1 MAEKDAASGSPRK
14 ILHLD
19 TSTNWRGP
27 QAQVLLLVKGMHAR
41 GWPVHVAC
49 PVESPLWEAVEFLG
63 DRRITIS
70 ADLSERTAAQVFRAQ
85 PDLVAAHTLS
95 GYASVASLPLP
106 LILHRTMPEL
116 PPGAWLTRRPEGFVV
131 NSDMVLRALRRAGIR
146 NAHVVREGVEPLA
159 EPSGPALDAPS
170 VLVGETPPG
179 HSDAELMRATAAL
192 MEGVDFGVLGKG
204 PASTGGVRW
213 MGNRLDASNLFEGAQ
228 CFLQMSL
235 QDGLATQVIQAML
248 IGLPVIVSDAEGL
261 PDVVGDCGI
270 IVPQNNPK
278 KLVEAIRAVLAGGHP
293 SLEAARERA
302 TSLYGADVYVN
313 RTLQVYGG
321 VCKAASQRWGG
332 AGA

>member
-1 MAEKDAASGSPRK
+1 MAEKDAAAPRK
-14 ILHLD
+14 ILHID

-27 QAQVLLLVKGMHAR
+27 QAQLHLLVKGMHAR
-41 GWPVHVAC
+41 GLPVYVAC

-63 DRRITIS
+63 ERRITIS

-95 GYASVASLPLP
+95 GYASVAGLPLP
-106 LILHRTMPEL
+106 LVLHRTLPDL
-116 PPGAWLTRRPEGFVV
+116 PPGAWATRRPDGFIV

-159 EPSGPALDAPS
+159 EPTGPALDAPS
-170 VLVGETPPG
+170 VLVAETPPG
-179 HSDAELMRATAAL
+179 HSDAELMRTTASL

-204 PASTGGVRW
+204 PATVGGVRW

-235 QDGLATQVIQAML
+235 QDGLATQVVQAML

-261 PDVVGDCGI
+261 PDVVGDCGV
-270 IVPQNNPK
+270 IVPQNQPK

-293 SLEAARERA
+293 SLDAARERA
-302 TSLYGADVYVN
+302 ATLFGTEPFLT
-313 RTLQVYGG
+313 RTLQVYSG
-321 VCKAASQRWGG
+321 VIKACAHRWGG